1 MMLLIAHMVKV
12 GPTRKMNNLH
22 HLKHL
27 SMEQVHNHLHVVVLG
42 RDPQLLSNSSLNNKQ
57 LTHLD
62 PRPHLHAHRT
72 ALAITLASVVSSS
85 SKPFRSRIK
94 DQFLVTLISS

>member
-1 MMLLIAHMVKV
+1 
-12 GPTRKMNNLH
+12 
-22 HLKHL
+22 
-27 SMEQVHNHLHVVVLG
+27 MEQVHNHLHVVVLG
-42 RDPQLLSNSSLNNKQ
+42 RDPQLLSSSSLNNKQ
-57 LTHLD
+57 LTHQD

-85 SKPFRSRIK
+85 NSKPLMSRIK